1 MPFGEDDAFFA
12 DVDLKHGG
20 YFAVFEVGIGG
31 FAVVLAGE
39 LDNLAAAA
47 PAVWRIVL

>member
-1 MPFGEDDAFFA
+1 MPFWENYAFFA
-12 DVDLKHGG
+12 DVDLEHRV

-31 FAVVLAGE
+31 FAVVFAGQ

-47 PAVWRIVL
+47 PAVGRIVL